1 METTADT
8 TKIHDF
14 YLRVVSNG
22 YVVTFSNDPCRR
34 GEEYV
39 FGSLTSLL
47 DWLRVKLPMFLSA
60 DEKAMASLGAL

>member
-1 METTADT
+1 MDTNTDT
-8 TKIHDF
+8 TKIHCF
-14 YLRVVSNG
+14 QLRVVSNG
-22 YVVTFSNDPCRR
+22 YVVTISGGPSIQ

-47 DWLRVKLPMFLSA
+47 DWLRVKLPRFLSA